1 MQPKLL
7 IRDGHGQIWMNDVKC
22 LGSERK
28 LQNCIYNDDRS
39 HCRHS
44 EDVGIH
50 CFINCS
56 TEDHENEGIVLVKI
70 NVRSNSSMT
79 VILIYFLYIQLS
91 YSLMCCTNLTIRLPI
106 TKKIYFFLHFE
117 IVCCSANHLYLEIVY

>member
-1 MQPKLL
+1 MHQGRLEIHFKGEWGTVCDNHFENIDAEVACRQLGYCSGIMQPKLL

-39 HCRHS
+39 HCRHY

-56 TEDHENEGIVLVKI
+56 TEDHENE
-70 NVRSNSSMT
+70 
-79 VILIYFLYIQLS
+79 
-91 YSLMCCTNLTIRLPI
+91 
-106 TKKIYFFLHFE
+106 
-117 IVCCSANHLYLEIVY
+117 